1 MARDGLYRHLNEV
14 QIKVERQLSA
24 VHAGPLVVA
33 N

>member
-14 QIKVERQLSA
+14 QTKVDRQWEEI
-24 VHAGPLVVA
+24 GTEPVVSV